1 MLRINDVYQY
11 QDRLIRILSAS
22 SEQIILIDIH
32 DVKALP
38 EIISKTELLQTIESF
53 EAFLVKDPYQ
63 DIALIEPPKN
73 SISQLKRDENYNL
86 IKNIIVHEQFYIPSV
101 RSSLINEIIKNKKST
116 KQTVYRL
123 LRQYWQRG
131 QTPNTLIPNYQN
143 SGAKGHKKVA
153 SQKLGRKRIYK
164 EGTGAII
171 TQEIERLFHLT
182 ISKYLLSTKKH
193 TLKYANREFQ
203 KLYHTLYPDIL
214 ETEYPTLRQFQYFYH
229 REYNEVT
236 RLKKRSNDIEY
247 SKDLRQLHSTVNTQ
261 VLGPGSRYEIDA
273 TIADIYLVSNL
284 DRNRII
290 GRPTIYFVIDVF
302 SRMVAGLYIGLE
314 NASYKTSIRALYSAL
329 TDKVTLCKKYGI
341 NITYE
346 NWPCVGLPDA
356 ILADRAELFGHQI
369 ENLEKSFSIRLENA
383 PPYRGDLKPIVE
395 SRFKLIQAEFKPF
408 AKGVVKDVITKKR
421 GGKDYR
427 LDATLNLDEFTK
439 IILLSVLKYN
449 QFHQIKNYDR
459 DMDLPHDLP
468 AVPIALWNWGIQHRT
483 GKLRTASDQAVYVA
497 LLPREKVTLS
507 NRGLKLFGVIYNC
520 QELYEKG
527 WLHRQNTIIRPKSL
541 YAAYDPSNAE
551 KIYVFYEKNSMK
563 YWEAKI
569 SDYSREFRG
578 YSFWEIWQINSI
590 QKKIFEKQD
599 IKDNLAQSD
608 LEQKIIDIIK
618 QASAETPLSI
628 QSQKS
633 RISEIRSNR
642 SLEKELE
649 RSKLKSTIPNHTDT
663 STRNTQSKITQDA
676 QNNIISMPT
685 RKKSSDELDE
695 DLKLRFR
702 SYHELLN
709 EDDDES

>member
-11 QDRLIRILSAS
+11 QDLSIRILKIL
-22 SEQIILIDIH
+22 SEHIVWIDIN

-38 EIISKTELLQTIESF
+38 EIISKTELFHAIESF
-53 EAFLVKDPYQ
+53 EVFRIEDPFQ
-63 DIALIEPPKN
+63 EIALIQPEKD

-86 IKNIIVHEQFYIPSV
+86 IKAIVDNEQFYIPSI
-101 RSSLINEIIKNKKST
+101 RSSLINEIINNKKST
-116 KQTVYRL
+116 KQTIYRL

-131 QTPNTLIPNYQN
+131 QTPNALIPNYQN
-143 SGAKGHKKVA
+143 SGAKGSKKVA
-153 SQKLGRKRIYK
+153 RQKLGRKRTHK

-182 ISKYLLSTKKH
+182 ISKYLLSNKKH
-193 TLKYANREFQ
+193 SLKYANREFQ
-203 KLYHTLYPDIL
+203 KLYRTLYPDIP
-214 ETEYPTLRQFQYFYH
+214 ENEYPTLRQFQYFYH
-229 REYNEVT
+229 REYNEVI
-236 RLKKRSNDIEY
+236 RLQKRSNDIEY

-284 DRNRII
+284 DRSRII

-302 SRMVAGLYIGLE
+302 SRMVTGLYIGLE
-314 NASYKTSIRALYSAL
+314 NASYKTSIQALYCAF
-329 TDKVTLCKKYGI
+329 TDKVALCKKYGI
-341 NITYE
+341 DITYE
-346 NWPCVGLPDA
+346 NWPCIGLPDA
-356 ILADRAELFGHQI
+356 ILADRAELFGHQV

-408 AKGVVKDVITKKR
+408 AKGVVQDVITKKR

-449 QFHQIKNYDR
+449 QFHQINNYDR
-459 DMDLPHDLP
+459 DIDLPHDLP
-468 AVPIALWNWGIQHRT
+468 AVPMALWNWGIQHRT

-497 LLPREKVTLS
+497 LLPREKATLS
-507 NRGLKLFGVIYNC
+507 NRGLKLFGVTYIC
-520 QELYEKG
+520 SELYEKG
-527 WLHRQNTIIRPKSL
+527 WLHRKNTINRPKFL

-551 KIYVFYEKNSMK
+551 KIYVFYEQSSLN
-563 YWEAKI
+563 YWEATI

-578 YSFWEIWQINSI
+578 YSFWEVWQINSI
-590 QKKIFEKQD
+590 QKKTFEKQD
-599 IKDNLAQSD
+599 IKNNLAQSE
-608 LEQKIIDIIK
+608 LEQEIKEIIQ
-618 QASAETPLSI
+618 QASTETPLFT

-642 SLEKELE
+642 SREKELE
-649 RSKLKSTIPNHTDT
+649 RSKLKGTTPSVIDT
-663 STRNTQSKITQDA
+663 TTRVKPKIIQGT
-676 QNNIISMPT
+676 QNNVIPMPK

-695 DLKLRFR
+695 DLKLRFPL
-702 SYHELLN
+702 YHDLLS
-709 EDDDES
+709 EDDEP

>member
-11 QDRLIRILSAS
+11 QDLAIRILKIL
-22 SEQIILIDIH
+22 SEHIVWIDIN

-38 EIISKTELLQTIESF
+38 EIISKTELFHAIESF
-53 EAFLVKDPYQ
+53 EVFRIEDPFQ
-63 DIALIEPPKN
+63 DIAFIQPEKD
-73 SISQLKRDENYNL
+73 STSQRKRDENYNL
-86 IKNIIVHEQFYIPSV
+86 IKDIVDNEQFYIPSA
-101 RSSLINEIIKNKKST
+101 RSSLINEIINSKKST
-116 KQTVYRL
+116 KQTIYRL

-131 QTPNTLIPNYQN
+131 QTPNALIPNYQN
-143 SGAKGHKKVA
+143 SGAKGSKKVA
-153 SQKLGRKRIYK
+153 SQKLGRKRLYK

-182 ISKYLLSTKKH
+182 ISKYLLSNKKH

-203 KLYHTLYPDIL
+203 KIYRTLYPDIP

-236 RLKKRSNDIEY
+236 RLEKRSNDIEY

-284 DRNRII
+284 DRSRII

-302 SRMVAGLYIGLE
+302 SRMVTGLYIGLE
-314 NASYKTSIRALYSAL
+314 NASYKTSIQALYCAF
-329 TDKVTLCKKYGI
+329 TDKVALCKKYGI
-341 NITYE
+341 DITYE
-346 NWPCVGLPDA
+346 NWPCIGLPDA
-356 ILADRAELFGHQI
+356 ILADRAELFGHQV

-408 AKGVVKDVITKKR
+408 AKGVVQDVITKKR

-449 QFHQIKNYDR
+449 QFHQISNYDR
-459 DMDLPHDLP
+459 DIDLPHDLP
-468 AVPIALWNWGIQHRT
+468 AVPMALWNWGIQHRT

-497 LLPREKVTLS
+497 LLPREKATLS
-507 NRGLKLFGVIYNC
+507 NRGLKIFGVTYTC
-520 QELYEKG
+520 PELYEKG
-527 WLHRQNTIIRPKSL
+527 WLHRQNTINRPKFL

-551 KIYVFYEKNSMK
+551 KIYVFYEQSSLK
-563 YWEAKI
+563 YWEATI
-569 SDYSREFRG
+569 SDYSREFKG
-578 YSFWEIWQINSI
+578 YSFWEVWQINSV
-590 QKKIFEKQD
+590 QKKTIEKQN
-599 IKDNLAQSD
+599 IKNNLAQSV
-608 LEQKIIDIIK
+608 LEQKIMDIIQ
-618 QASAETPLSI
+618 QASSETPLST

-642 SLEKELE
+642 THEKELE
-649 RSKLKSTIPNHTDT
+649 RSKLKGTTSSVNDT
-663 STRNTQSKITQDA
+663 ATRVMKPKITQDA
-676 QNNIISMPT
+676 QSNVIPMPK
-685 RKKSSDELDE
+685 RKKSSEELDE
-695 DLKLRFR
+695 DLKLRFPL
-702 SYHELLN
+702 YHDLLS
-709 EDDDES
+709 EDDEP

>member
-11 QDRLIRILSAS
+11 QDLSIRILKIL
-22 SEQIILIDIH
+22 SEHIVWIDIN

-38 EIISKTELLQTIESF
+38 EIISKTELFHAIKSF
-53 EAFLVKDPYQ
+53 EVFRIEDPFQ
-63 DIALIEPPKN
+63 DIALIQPEKD

-86 IKNIIVHEQFYIPSV
+86 IKDIVDNEQFYIPSA
-101 RSSLINEIIKNKKST
+101 RSSLINEIINSKKST
-116 KQTVYRL
+116 KQTIYRL

-131 QTPNTLIPNYQN
+131 QTPNALIPNYQN
-143 SGAKGHKKVA
+143 SGAKGSKKVA
-153 SQKLGRKRIYK
+153 SQKLGRKRLYK

-182 ISKYLLSTKKH
+182 ISKYLLSNKKH

-203 KLYHTLYPDIL
+203 KIYRTLYPDIP

-229 REYNEVT
+229 REYNQVT
-236 RLKKRSNDIEY
+236 RLEKRSNDIEY

-284 DRNRII
+284 DRSRII

-302 SRMVAGLYIGLE
+302 SRMVTGLYIGLE
-314 NASYKTSIRALYSAL
+314 NASYKTSIQALYCAF
-329 TDKVTLCKKYGI
+329 TDKVALCKKYGI
-341 NITYE
+341 DITYE
-346 NWPCVGLPDA
+346 NWPCIGLPDA
-356 ILADRAELFGHQI
+356 ILADRAELFGHQV

-408 AKGVVKDVITKKR
+408 AKGVVQDVITKKR

-449 QFHQIKNYDR
+449 QFHQISNYDR
-459 DMDLPHDLP
+459 DIDLPHDLP
-468 AVPIALWNWGIQHRT
+468 AVPMALWNWGIQHRT

-497 LLPREKVTLS
+497 LLPREKATLS
-507 NRGLKLFGVIYNC
+507 NRGLKIFGVTYTC
-520 QELYEKG
+520 PELYEKG
-527 WLHRQNTIIRPKSL
+527 WLHRQNTINRPKFL

-551 KIYVFYEKNSMK
+551 KIYVFYEQSSLK
-563 YWEAKI
+563 YWEATI
-569 SDYSREFRG
+569 SDYSREFKG
-578 YSFWEIWQINSI
+578 YSFWEVWQINSV
-590 QKKIFEKQD
+590 QKKTIEKQN
-599 IKDNLAQSD
+599 IKNNLAQSE
-608 LEQKIIDIIK
+608 LEQKIMDIIQ
-618 QASAETPLSI
+618 QASSETPLST

-642 SLEKELE
+642 THEKELE
-649 RSKLKSTIPNHTDT
+649 RSKLKGTTSIVNDT
-663 STRNTQSKITQDA
+663 ATTVMKPKITQDA
-676 QNNIISMPT
+676 QSNVIPMPK

-695 DLKLRFR
+695 DLKLRFPL
-702 SYHELLN
+702 YHDLLS
-709 EDDDES
+709 EDDEP

>member
-11 QDRLIRILSAS
+11 QDLSIRILKTL
-22 SEQIILIDIH
+22 SEHIVWIDIN

-38 EIISKTELLQTIESF
+38 EIISKTELFHAIESF
-53 EAFLVKDPYQ
+53 EAFRIEDPFQ
-63 DIALIEPPKN
+63 DIALIQPQKD
-73 SISQLKRDENYNL
+73 SVSQLKRDENYIL
-86 IKNIIVHEQFYIPSV
+86 IKNIVDHEQFYIPSI
-101 RSSLINEIIKNKKST
+101 RSSIINEIINNKKST
-116 KQTVYRL
+116 KQTIYRL

-131 QTPNTLIPNYQN
+131 QTPNALIPNYQN
-143 SGAKGHKKVA
+143 SGAKGGKKIA
-153 SQKLGRKRIYK
+153 TQKLGRKRIYK

-182 ISKYLLSTKKH
+182 ISKYLLSTQKH

-203 KLYHTLYPDIL
+203 KLYRTLYPDTP

-229 REYNEVT
+229 REYNQVT
-236 RLKKRSNDIEY
+236 RLQKRSNDIEY

-284 DRNRII
+284 DRSRII

-302 SRMVAGLYIGLE
+302 SRMVTGLYIGLE
-314 NASYKTSIRALYSAL
+314 NASYKTSIQALYCAF
-329 TDKVTLCKKYGI
+329 TDKVALCKKYGI
-341 NITYE
+341 DITYE
-346 NWPCVGLPDA
+346 NWPCIGLPDA
-356 ILADRAELFGHQI
+356 ILADRAELFGHQV

-408 AKGVVKDVITKKR
+408 AKGVVQDVITKKR

-449 QFHQIKNYDR
+449 QSHQISNYDR
-459 DMDLPHDLP
+459 DIDLPHDLP
-468 AVPIALWNWGIQHRT
+468 AVPITLWNWGIQHRT
-483 GKLRTASDQAVYVA
+483 GKLRTASDKAVYVA
-497 LLPREKVTLS
+497 LLPREKATLS
-507 NRGLKLFGVIYNC
+507 NRGLKLFGVTYTC
-520 QELYEKG
+520 PELYEQG
-527 WLHRQNTIIRPKSL
+527 WLHRQNTINRPKFL

-551 KIYVFYEKNSMK
+551 KIYVFYEQSSLK
-563 YWEAKI
+563 YWEATI

-578 YSFWEIWQINSI
+578 YSFWEVWQINSV
-590 QKKIFEKQD
+590 QKKNFEKQD
-599 IKDNLAQSD
+599 IKNNLAQSE
-608 LEQKIIDIIK
+608 LEQKIMDIIQ
-618 QASAETPLSI
+618 QASIETPLST

-642 SLEKELE
+642 THEKELE
-649 RSKLKSTIPNHTDT
+649 RSKLKGTTSSVIDT
-663 STRNTQSKITQDA
+663 TTRVMKPEITQDA
-676 QNNIISMPT
+676 QNNVIPMPK

-695 DLKLRFR
+695 DLKLRFPL
-702 SYHELLN
+702 YHDLLS
-709 EDDDES
+709 EDDEP

>member
-11 QDRLIRILSAS
+11 QDLSIRILKTL
-22 SEQIILIDIH
+22 SEHIVWIDIN

-38 EIISKTELLQTIESF
+38 EIISKTELFHAIESF
-53 EAFLVKDPYQ
+53 EAFRIEDPFQ
-63 DIALIEPPKN
+63 DIALIQPKKD
-73 SISQLKRDENYNL
+73 SVSQLKRDENYIL
-86 IKNIIVHEQFYIPSV
+86 IKNIVDHEQFYIPSI
-101 RSSLINEIIKNKKST
+101 RSSIINEIINNKKST
-116 KQTVYRL
+116 KQTIYRL

-131 QTPNTLIPNYQN
+131 QTPNALIPNYQN
-143 SGAKGHKKVA
+143 SGAKGGKKIA
-153 SQKLGRKRIYK
+153 TQKLGRKRIYK

-182 ISKYLLSTKKH
+182 ISKYLLSTQKH

-203 KLYHTLYPDIL
+203 KLYRTLYPDTP

-229 REYNEVT
+229 REYNELT
-236 RLKKRSNDIEY
+236 RLQKRSNDIEY

-284 DRNRII
+284 DRSRII

-302 SRMVAGLYIGLE
+302 SRMVTGLYIGLE
-314 NASYKTSIRALYSAL
+314 NASYKTSIRALYCAF
-329 TDKVTLCKKYGI
+329 TDKAALCRKYGI
-341 NITYE
+341 DITYE
-346 NWPCVGLPDA
+346 NWPCIGLPDA
-356 ILADRAELFGHQI
+356 ILADRAELFGHQV

-408 AKGVVKDVITKKR
+408 AKGVVQGVITKKR

-449 QFHQIKNYDR
+449 QFHQISNYDR
-459 DMDLPHDLP
+459 DIDLPHDLP
-468 AVPIALWNWGIQHRT
+468 SVPITLWNWGIQHRT
-483 GKLRTASDQAVYVA
+483 GKLRTASDKAVYVA
-497 LLPREKVTLS
+497 LLPREKATLS
-507 NRGLKLFGVIYNC
+507 NRGLKLFGVTYTC
-520 QELYEKG
+520 PELYEQG
-527 WLHRQNTIIRPKSL
+527 WLHRQNTINRPKFL

-551 KIYVFYEKNSMK
+551 KIYVFYEQSSLK
-563 YWEAKI
+563 YWEATI

-578 YSFWEIWQINSI
+578 YSFWEVWQINSV

-599 IKDNLAQSD
+599 IKNNLAQSE
-608 LEQKIIDIIK
+608 LEQKIMDIIQ
-618 QASAETPLSI
+618 QASIETPLST

-642 SLEKELE
+642 THEKELE
-649 RSKLKSTIPNHTDT
+649 RSKLKGTTSSVIDT
-663 STRNTQSKITQDA
+663 TTRVMKPEITQDA
-676 QNNIISMPT
+676 QNNVIPMPK

-695 DLKLRFR
+695 DLKLRFPL
-702 SYHELLN
+702 YHDLLS
-709 EDDDES
+709 EDDEP

>member
-11 QDRLIRILSAS
+11 QDLSIRILKIL
-22 SEQIILIDIH
+22 SEHIVWIDIN

-38 EIISKTELLQTIESF
+38 EIISKTELFHAIESF
-53 EAFLVKDPYQ
+53 EVFRIEDPFK
-63 DIALIEPPKN
+63 DIAFIQPEKD
-73 SISQLKRDENYNL
+73 STSQRKRDENYNL
-86 IKNIIVHEQFYIPSV
+86 IKNIVDHEQFYIPSA
-101 RSSLINEIIKNKKST
+101 RSSLINEIINSKKST
-116 KQTVYRL
+116 KQTIYRL

-131 QTPNTLIPNYQN
+131 QTPNALIPNYQN
-143 SGAKGHKKVA
+143 SGAKGSKKVA
-153 SQKLGRKRIYK
+153 SQKLGRKRLYK

-182 ISKYLLSTKKH
+182 ISKYLLSNKKH

-203 KLYHTLYPDIL
+203 KLYRTLHPDTP
-214 ETEYPTLRQFQYFYH
+214 ENEYPTLRQFQYFYH
-229 REYNEVT
+229 REYNQVT
-236 RLKKRSNDIEY
+236 RLQKRSNDIEY

-284 DRNRII
+284 DRSRII

-302 SRMVAGLYIGLE
+302 SRMVTGLYIGLE
-314 NASYKTSIRALYSAL
+314 NASYKTSIQALYCAF
-329 TDKVTLCKKYGI
+329 TDKVALCKKYGI
-341 NITYE
+341 DITYE
-346 NWPCVGLPDA
+346 NWPCIGLPDA
-356 ILADRAELFGHQI
+356 ILADRAELFGHQV

-408 AKGVVKDVITKKR
+408 AKGVVQDVITKKR

-449 QFHQIKNYDR
+449 QFHQINNYDR
-459 DMDLPHDLP
+459 DIDLPHDLP
-468 AVPIALWNWGIQHRT
+468 AVPMALWNWGIQHRT

-497 LLPREKVTLS
+497 LLPREKATLS
-507 NRGLKLFGVIYNC
+507 NRGLKIFGVTYTC
-520 QELYEKG
+520 PELYEKG
-527 WLHRQNTIIRPKSL
+527 WLHRQNTINRPKFL

-551 KIYVFYEKNSMK
+551 KIYVFYEQSSLK
-563 YWEAKI
+563 YWEATI
-569 SDYSREFRG
+569 SDYSREFKG
-578 YSFWEIWQINSI
+578 YSFWEVWQINSV
-590 QKKIFEKQD
+590 QKKTIEKQN
-599 IKDNLAQSD
+599 IKNNLAQSE
-608 LEQKIIDIIK
+608 LEQKIMDIIQ
-618 QASAETPLSI
+618 QASSETPLST

-642 SLEKELE
+642 THEKELE
-649 RSKLKSTIPNHTDT
+649 RSKLKGTTSSVNDT
-663 STRNTQSKITQDA
+663 ATTVMKPKTTQDA
-676 QNNIISMPT
+676 QSNVIPMPK

-695 DLKLRFR
+695 DLKLRFPL
-702 SYHELLN
+702 YHDLLS
-709 EDDDES
+709 EDDEP

>member
-11 QDRLIRILSAS
+11 QDLSIRILKIL
-22 SEQIILIDIH
+22 SEHIVWIDIN

-38 EIISKTELLQTIESF
+38 EIISKTELFHAIESF
-53 EAFLVKDPYQ
+53 EMFRIEDPFQDVAFIQPEKD
-63 DIALIEPPKN
+63 
-73 SISQLKRDENYNL
+73 STSQRKRDENYNL
-86 IKNIIVHEQFYIPSV
+86 IKNIVDHEQFYIPSA
-101 RSSLINEIIKNKKST
+101 RSSLINEIINSKKST
-116 KQTVYRL
+116 KQTIYRL

-131 QTPNTLIPNYQN
+131 QTPNALIPNYQN
-143 SGAKGHKKVA
+143 SGAKGSKKVA
-153 SQKLGRKRIYK
+153 SQKLGRKRLYK

-182 ISKYLLSTKKH
+182 ISKYLLSNKKH

-203 KLYHTLYPDIL
+203 KIYRTLYPDIP

-236 RLKKRSNDIEY
+236 RLEKRSNDIEY

-284 DRNRII
+284 DRSRII

-302 SRMVAGLYIGLE
+302 SRMVTGLYIGLE
-314 NASYKTSIRALYSAL
+314 NASYKTSIQALYCAF
-329 TDKVTLCKKYGI
+329 TDKVALCKKYGI
-341 NITYE
+341 DITYE
-346 NWPCVGLPDA
+346 NWPCIGLPDA
-356 ILADRAELFGHQI
+356 ILADRAELFGHQV

-408 AKGVVKDVITKKR
+408 AKGVVQDVITKKR

-449 QFHQIKNYDR
+449 QFHQISNYDR
-459 DMDLPHDLP
+459 DIDLPHDLP
-468 AVPIALWNWGIQHRT
+468 AVPMALWNWGIQHRT

-497 LLPREKVTLS
+497 LLPREKATLS
-507 NRGLKLFGVIYNC
+507 NRGLKIFGVTYTC
-520 QELYEKG
+520 PELYENG
-527 WLHRQNTIIRPKSL
+527 WLHRQNTINRPKFL

-551 KIYVFYEKNSMK
+551 KIYVFYEQSSLK
-563 YWEAKI
+563 YWEATI

-578 YSFWEIWQINSI
+578 YSFWEVWQINSV
-590 QKKIFEKQD
+590 QKKNFEKQD
-599 IKDNLAQSD
+599 IKNNLAQSE
-608 LEQKIIDIIK
+608 LEQKIMDIIQ
-618 QASAETPLSI
+618 QASIETPLST

-642 SLEKELE
+642 THEKELE
-649 RSKLKSTIPNHTDT
+649 RSKLKGTTSSVIDT
-663 STRNTQSKITQDA
+663 TTRVMKPEITQDA
-676 QNNIISMPT
+676 QNNVIPMPK

-695 DLKLRFR
+695 DLKLRFPL
-702 SYHELLN
+702 YHDLLS
-709 EDDDES
+709 EDDEP

>member
-11 QDRLIRILSAS
+11 QDLSIRILKIL
-22 SEQIILIDIH
+22 SEHIVWIDIN

-38 EIISKTELLQTIESF
+38 EIISKTELFHAIESF
-53 EAFLVKDPYQ
+53 EVFRIEDPFQ
-63 DIALIEPPKN
+63 DIALIQPEKD

-86 IKNIIVHEQFYIPSV
+86 IKDIVDNEQFYIPSA
-101 RSSLINEIIKNKKST
+101 RSSLINEIINSKKST
-116 KQTVYRL
+116 KQTIYRL

-131 QTPNTLIPNYQN
+131 QTPNALIPNYQN
-143 SGAKGHKKVA
+143 SGAKGSKKVA
-153 SQKLGRKRIYK
+153 SQKLGRKRLYK

-182 ISKYLLSTKKH
+182 ISKYLLSNKKH

-203 KLYHTLYPDIL
+203 KIYRTLYPDIP

-236 RLKKRSNDIEY
+236 RLEKRSNDIEY

-284 DRNRII
+284 DRSRII

-302 SRMVAGLYIGLE
+302 SRMVTGLYIGLE
-314 NASYKTSIRALYSAL
+314 NASYKTSIQALYCAF
-329 TDKVTLCKKYGI
+329 TDKVALCKKYGI
-341 NITYE
+341 DITYE
-346 NWPCVGLPDA
+346 NWPCIGLPDA
-356 ILADRAELFGHQI
+356 ILADRAELFGHQV

-408 AKGVVKDVITKKR
+408 AKGVVQDVITKKR

-449 QFHQIKNYDR
+449 QFHQISNYDR
-459 DMDLPHDLP
+459 DIDLPHDLP
-468 AVPIALWNWGIQHRT
+468 AVPITLWNWGIQHRT
-483 GKLRTASDQAVYVA
+483 GKLRTASDKAVYVA
-497 LLPREKVTLS
+497 LLPREKATLS
-507 NRGLKLFGVIYNC
+507 NRGLKLFGVTYTC
-520 QELYEKG
+520 PELYEQG
-527 WLHRQNTIIRPKSL
+527 WLHRQNTINRPKFL

-551 KIYVFYEKNSMK
+551 KIYVFYEQSSLK
-563 YWEAKI
+563 YWEATI

-578 YSFWEIWQINSI
+578 YSFWEVWQINSV
-590 QKKIFEKQD
+590 QKKNFEKQD
-599 IKDNLAQSD
+599 IKNNLAQSE
-608 LEQKIIDIIK
+608 LEQKIMDIIQ
-618 QASAETPLSI
+618 QASIETPLST

-642 SLEKELE
+642 THEKELE
-649 RSKLKSTIPNHTDT
+649 RSKLKGTTSSVIDT
-663 STRNTQSKITQDA
+663 TTRVMKPEITQDA
-676 QNNIISMPT
+676 QNNVIPMPK

-695 DLKLRFR
+695 DLKLRFPL
-702 SYHELLN
+702 YHDLLS
-709 EDDDES
+709 EDDEP

>member
-11 QDRLIRILSAS
+11 QDLSIRILKIL
-22 SEQIILIDIH
+22 SEHIVWIDIN

-38 EIISKTELLQTIESF
+38 EIISKTELFHAIESF
-53 EAFLVKDPYQ
+53 EVFRIEDPFQ
-63 DIALIEPPKN
+63 DIALIQPEKD

-86 IKNIIVHEQFYIPSV
+86 IKDIVDNEQFYIPSA
-101 RSSLINEIIKNKKST
+101 RSSLINEIINSKKST
-116 KQTVYRL
+116 KQTIYRL

-131 QTPNTLIPNYQN
+131 QTPNALIPNYQN
-143 SGAKGHKKVA
+143 SGAKGSKKVA
-153 SQKLGRKRIYK
+153 SQKLGRKRLYK

-182 ISKYLLSTKKH
+182 ISKYLLSNKKH

-203 KLYHTLYPDIL
+203 KIYRTLYPDIP

-236 RLKKRSNDIEY
+236 RLEKRSNDIEY

-284 DRNRII
+284 DRSRII

-302 SRMVAGLYIGLE
+302 SRMVTGLYIGLE
-314 NASYKTSIRALYSAL
+314 NASYKTSIQALYCAF
-329 TDKVTLCKKYGI
+329 TDKVALCKKYGI
-341 NITYE
+341 DITYE
-346 NWPCVGLPDA
+346 NWPCIGLPDA
-356 ILADRAELFGHQI
+356 ILADRAELFGHQV

-408 AKGVVKDVITKKR
+408 AKGVVQDVITKKR

-449 QFHQIKNYDR
+449 QFHQISNYDR
-459 DMDLPHDLP
+459 DIDLPHDLP
-468 AVPIALWNWGIQHRT
+468 AVPMALWNWGIQHRT

-497 LLPREKVTLS
+497 LLPREKATLS
-507 NRGLKLFGVIYNC
+507 NRGLKLFGVTYTC
-520 QELYEKG
+520 PELYEKG
-527 WLHRQNTIIRPKSL
+527 WLHRQNTINRPKFL

-551 KIYVFYEKNSMK
+551 KIYVFYEQSSLK
-563 YWEAKI
+563 YWEATI

-578 YSFWEIWQINSI
+578 YSFWEVWQINSV

-599 IKDNLAQSD
+599 IKNNLAQSE
-608 LEQKIIDIIK
+608 LEQKIMDIIQ
-618 QASAETPLSI
+618 QASSETPLST

-642 SLEKELE
+642 THEKELE
-649 RSKLKSTIPNHTDT
+649 RSKLKGTTSIVNDT
-663 STRNTQSKITQDA
+663 ATTVMKPKITQDA
-676 QNNIISMPT
+676 QSNVIPMPK

-695 DLKLRFR
+695 DLKLRFPL
-702 SYHELLN
+702 YHDLLS
-709 EDDDES
+709 EDDEP

>member
-11 QDRLIRILSAS
+11 QDLSIRILKIL
-22 SEQIILIDIH
+22 SEHIVWIDIN

-38 EIISKTELLQTIESF
+38 EIISKTELFHAIESF
-53 EAFLVKDPYQ
+53 EVFRIEDPFQ
-63 DIALIEPPKN
+63 DIAFIQPEKD
-73 SISQLKRDENYNL
+73 STFQRKRDENYNL
-86 IKNIIVHEQFYIPSV
+86 IKVIVDNEQFYIPSI
-101 RSSLINEIIKNKKST
+101 RSSLINEIINNKKST
-116 KQTVYRL
+116 KQTIYRL

-131 QTPNTLIPNYQN
+131 QTPNALIPNYQN
-143 SGAKGHKKVA
+143 SGAKGNKKVA

-171 TQEIERLFHLT
+171 SQEIERLFHLT
-182 ISKYLLSTKKH
+182 ISKYLLSNKKH
-193 TLKYANREFQ
+193 SLKYANREFQ
-203 KLYHTLYPDIL
+203 KLYRTLHPDIP
-214 ETEYPTLRQFQYFYH
+214 ENEYPTLRQFQYFYH
-229 REYNEVT
+229 REYNQVI
-236 RLKKRSNDIEY
+236 RLQKRSNDIEY

-284 DRNRII
+284 DRSRII

-302 SRMVAGLYIGLE
+302 SRMVTGLYIGLE
-314 NASYKTSIRALYSAL
+314 NASYKTSIQALYCAF
-329 TDKVTLCKKYGI
+329 TDKVALCKKYGI
-341 NITYE
+341 DITYE
-346 NWPCVGLPDA
+346 NWPCIGLPDA
-356 ILADRAELFGHQI
+356 ILADRAELFGHQV

-408 AKGVVKDVITKKR
+408 AKGVVQDVITKKR

-449 QFHQIKNYDR
+449 QFHQISNYDR
-459 DMDLPHDLP
+459 DIDLPHDLP
-468 AVPIALWNWGIQHRT
+468 AVPMALWNWGIQHRT

-497 LLPREKVTLS
+497 LLPREKATLS
-507 NRGLKLFGVIYNC
+507 NRGLKIFGVTYTC
-520 QELYEKG
+520 PELYEKG
-527 WLHRQNTIIRPKSL
+527 WLHRQNTINRPKFL

-551 KIYVFYEKNSMK
+551 KIYVFYEQSSLK
-563 YWEAKI
+563 YWEATI

-578 YSFWEIWQINSI
+578 YSFWEVWQINSV
-590 QKKIFEKQD
+590 QKKNFEKQD
-599 IKDNLAQSD
+599 IKNNLAQSE
-608 LEQKIIDIIK
+608 LEQKIMDIIQ
-618 QASAETPLSI
+618 QASSETPLST

-642 SLEKELE
+642 THEKELE
-649 RSKLKSTIPNHTDT
+649 RSKLKGTTSIVNDT
-663 STRNTQSKITQDA
+663 ATTVMKPKITQDA
-676 QNNIISMPT
+676 QSNVIPMPK

-695 DLKLRFR
+695 DLKLRFPL
-702 SYHELLN
+702 YHDLLS
-709 EDDDES
+709 EDDEP

>member
-11 QDRLIRILSAS
+11 QDLSIRILKIL
-22 SEQIILIDIH
+22 SEHIVWIDIN

-38 EIISKTELLQTIESF
+38 EIISKTELFHAIESF
-53 EAFLVKDPYQ
+53 EVFRIEDPFQ
-63 DIALIEPPKN
+63 DIAFIQPEKD
-73 SISQLKRDENYNL
+73 SSSQRKRDENYNL
-86 IKNIIVHEQFYIPSV
+86 IKNIVDHEQFYIPSA
-101 RSSLINEIIKNKKST
+101 RSSLINEIINSKKST
-116 KQTVYRL
+116 KQTIYRL

-131 QTPNTLIPNYQN
+131 QTPNALIPNYQN
-143 SGAKGHKKVA
+143 SGAKGSKKVA
-153 SQKLGRKRIYK
+153 SQKLGRKRLYK

-182 ISKYLLSTKKH
+182 ISKYLLSNKKH

-203 KLYHTLYPDIL
+203 KIYRTLYPDIP

-236 RLKKRSNDIEY
+236 RLEKRSNDIEY

-284 DRNRII
+284 DRSRII

-302 SRMVAGLYIGLE
+302 SRMVTGLYIGLE
-314 NASYKTSIRALYSAL
+314 NASYKTSIQALYCAF
-329 TDKVTLCKKYGI
+329 TDKVALCKKYGI
-341 NITYE
+341 DITYE
-346 NWPCVGLPDA
+346 NWPCIGLPDA
-356 ILADRAELFGHQI
+356 ILADRAELFGHQV

-408 AKGVVKDVITKKR
+408 AKGVVQDVITKKR

-449 QFHQIKNYDR
+449 QFHQISNYDR
-459 DMDLPHDLP
+459 DIDLPHDLP
-468 AVPIALWNWGIQHRT
+468 AVPMALWNWGIQHRT

-497 LLPREKVTLS
+497 LLPREKATLS
-507 NRGLKLFGVIYNC
+507 NRGLKIFGVTYTC
-520 QELYEKG
+520 PELYEKG
-527 WLHRQNTIIRPKSL
+527 WLHRQNTINRPKFL

-551 KIYVFYEKNSMK
+551 KIYVFYEQSSLK
-563 YWEAKI
+563 YWEATI
-569 SDYSREFRG
+569 SDYSREFKG
-578 YSFWEIWQINSI
+578 YSFWEVWQINSV
-590 QKKIFEKQD
+590 QKKTIEKQN
-599 IKDNLAQSD
+599 IKNNLAQSE
-608 LEQKIIDIIK
+608 LEQKIMDIIQ
-618 QASAETPLSI
+618 QASSETPLST

-642 SLEKELE
+642 THEKELE
-649 RSKLKSTIPNHTDT
+649 RSKLKGTTSIVNDT
-663 STRNTQSKITQDA
+663 ATTVMKPKITQDA
-676 QNNIISMPT
+676 QSNVIPMPK

-695 DLKLRFR
+695 DLKLRFPL
-702 SYHELLN
+702 YHDLLS
-709 EDDDES
+709 EDDEP